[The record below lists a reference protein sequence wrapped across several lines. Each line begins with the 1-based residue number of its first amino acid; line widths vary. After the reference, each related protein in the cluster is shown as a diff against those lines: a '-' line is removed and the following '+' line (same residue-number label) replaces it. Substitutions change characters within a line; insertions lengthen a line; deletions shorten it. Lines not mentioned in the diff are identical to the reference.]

1 MQTQAISFLMPLTAL
16 QTSIGL
22 RFVTARGFPGDQ
34 RRLLL
39 IQHLPG
45 SQSGVI
51 SASRVHFKDIPEYIN
66 LPLAYQGIKT
76 KIYSTTEFPYS
87 IYVARSPYGNPR
99 VTVEMR
105 FHFQD
110 CYCGEP
116 APNWLENEQLETVDV
131 PAVCVKRRQRDE
143 PPFKIPH
150 DWICGAESNVSC
162 TTVEM
167 IYTKESNIIR
177 QFIQR
182 HLINQLKVSLK
193 DQFAQILLT
202 FDQWDKLTL
211 DELRS
216 CEESAVHIKQCMY
229 GTKRQRTKSKIQT
242 QSQFQSQPTNI

>member
-1 MQTQAISFLMPLTAL
+1 MQTQTISFLMPLTAL

-34 RRLLL
+34 RRLLS

-76 KIYSTTEFPYS
+76 KIYSTIEFPYS
-87 IYVARSPYGNPR
+87 TYVARSPYGSPR

-105 FHFQD
+105 LYFQD

-116 APNWLENEQLETVDV
+116 APNWMENGNSETIDV
-131 PAVCVKRRQRDE
+131 LADCLKKRQRDE
-143 PPFKIPH
+143 LKPKIPH

-162 TTVEM
+162 TTVEI
-167 IYTKESNIIR
+167 IYSKESNIIR

-182 HLINQLKVSLK
+182 NLINQLKMSLK
-193 DQFAQILLT
+193 DHFVQIMLT

-211 DELRS
+211 DELRT
-216 CEESAVHIKQCMY
+216 CEESAIQIKQCMY
-229 GTKRQRTKSKIQT
+229 GARKQQPKSK
-242 QSQFQSQPTNI
+242 SKSA